1 VLNWTTYVLLL
12 MAAGFEVAGTAALHA
27 SQQFTRPAPSIAVAL
42 CYGASL
48 VLISLT
54 FRTIPIGVVYAIW
67 SGIGIVMVV
76 AIGWV
81 VFGQRLDLPT
91 LCGIALI
98 LVGVTVVNL
107 APGSLH
113 AR

>member
-1 VLNWTTYVLLL
+1 MNC
-12 MAAGFEVAGTAALHA
+12 AGTSALHA
-27 SQQFTRPAPSIAVAL
+27 SQQFTRPGPSVAVAL

-67 SGIGIVMVV
+67 SGLGIVMVV
-76 AIGWV
+76 VMGWV

-91 LCGIALI
+91 LCGVALI
-98 LVGVTVVNL
+98 LLSRRRG
-107 APGSLH
+107 PILH
-113 AR
+113 SYGTWTRLLV